1 MDRFKS
7 MESFVTVAKCGS
19 YTQAAKQLGVS
30 RAIMSRRVLD
40 LESRLGVRLINRN
53 TRKLSLT
60 DAGLSYLSS
69 CQNVLSVLE
78 SAELSL
84 VENRNVARGNLRILT
99 SQTYGI
105 VLQGPATASFMRRY
119 PDIEVYVMTGSLFDQ
134 TAELIGGGF
143 DLALRTTEISDSSL
157 VARKIAPLDWFVV
170 ATPGYIAEQ
179 GSPKTPAELEHHR
192 CLVTGIAPVH
202 NWVLES
208 KSGTETVKI
217 SGIGVSNLTTI
228 THDSVL
234 EGLGLSLLPEYIVAG
249 DLAAGRLVRLLP
261 EYKGKQRWLYAI
273 YPRERQLPLKTSLF
287 IDFLRDRF
295 NDCRWDELAVSSA

>member
-7 MESFVTVAKCGS
+7 MESFVAVAKCGS

-30 RAIMSRRVLD
+30 RAIMSRRVLE
-40 LESRLGVRLINRN
+40 LESRLAVRLINRN

-69 CQNVLSVLE
+69 CQNVLSDLQ

-84 VENRNVARGNLRILT
+84 MEHRNVARGNLRILT
-99 SQTYGI
+99 SQSYGI

-119 PDIEVYVMTGSLFDQ
+119 PDIEVYVMTGSLFQQ

-157 VARKIAPLDWFVV
+157 VARKIAPLDWVVV
-170 ATPGYIAEQ
+170 AAPEYLAEY
-179 GSPKTPAELEHHR
+179 GTPKTLEDLEHHK

-202 NWVLES
+202 HWPLES
-208 KSGTETVKI
+208 NGRIQNVKI
-217 SGIGVSNLTTI
+217 SGINVSNLTTI

-234 EGLGLSLLPEYIVAG
+234 GGLGISLLPEYIVAG
-249 DLAAGRLVRLLP
+249 DLAAGRLVRLFP
-261 EYKGKQRWLYAI
+261 QYKGKPRWLFAI
-273 YPRERQLPLKTSLF
+273 YPRERQLPLKTRLF
-287 IDFLRDRF
+287 IEFLEERF
-295 NDCRWDELAVSSA
+295 NDCRWEEMTALPG